1 MADRLKPC
9 PFCGGEVEVFEGYTG
24 WYIECDCGN
33 STWACDTKEEL
44 VECWNTR
51 KPMDRI
57 VEELEAWAKSSEKL
71 YFEYNEE
78 ECYGAWRSYNKAIK
92 IVSGEE

>member
-1 MADRLKPC
+1 MTDRLKPC
-9 PFCGGEVEVFEGYTG
+9 PFCGAKLKGDRWGIFEHEANECILAHYEVYDE
-24 WYIECDCGN
+24 D
-33 STWACDTKEEL
+33 ADK
-44 VECWNTR
+44 WNTR

-57 VEELEAWAKSSEKL
+57 VEELEAWAKSSERL

-92 IVSGEE
+92 IVKREE

>member
-1 MADRLKPC
+1 MTDRLKPC
-9 PFCGGEVEVFEGYTG
+9 PFCGGEVKWISGNIVCEKCNLKFRYCGDFELT
-24 WYIECDCGN
+24 N
-33 STWACDTKEEL
+33 KR
-44 VECWNTR
+44 WNTR

-57 VEELEAWAKSSEKL
+57 VEELEAWAKSSERL